1 MAIVHNVI
9 IRALNSIYLQ
19 APHVQQKDVKDFLA
33 YCYCWY
39 QCIDGPCDIMQ
50 YPLSALSS

>member
-1 MAIVHNVI
+1 MAISHNVI

-19 APHVQQKDVKDFLA
+19 APHVQPKDVKDFLA

-39 QCIDGPCDIMQ
+39 QCIDSTSEKLTS
-50 YPLSALSS
+50 PLSALG

>member
-9 IRALNSIYLQ
+9 IRALNSIYIQ
-19 APHVQQKDVKDFLA
+19 APHVQPKDVKDFLA

-39 QCIDGPCDIMQ
+39 QYIDGSSDIIE
-50 YPLSALSS
+50 YTFST